1 MMTAAPEEKGPNT
14 VIRPPLLYGLGLAL
28 GLGLDALV
36 PVSLAAGVDRDVRYA
51 TAAAVVLAAL
61 ALAGTAFFQF
71 RRAGTNV
78 PTWQPTLAL
87 VTDGL
92 YARSRNPIYIA
103 LNLLYL
109 GIAIATGSAWML
121 VLLLPL
127 LLVLQFGVILREE
140 AYLEEKFGQSY
151 RDYRKR
157 VRRWL

>member
-1 MMTAAPEEKGPNT
+1 MKAGSDEAGPNT
-14 VIRPPLLYGLGLAL
+14 VVRPPLLYGLGTVI
-28 GLGLDALV
+28 GLGLDSVLPLPFSFGVDDSVRYVTAAAIGVAAL
-36 PVSLAAGVDRDVRYA
+36 SLAA
-51 TAAAVVLAAL
+51 
-61 ALAGTAFFQF
+61 TAFLQF

-78 PTWQPTLAL
+78 PTWQPSLAL

-92 YARSRNPIYIA
+92 YAHSRNPIYIA

-109 GIAIATGSAWML
+109 SIAVATGSSWML
-121 VLLLPL
+121 ALLLPA

-151 RDYRKR
+151 RDYKQK